1 MAPHDALQAEDPE
14 GASRMVDRIRR
25 EIVASLAGV
34 RRIIDDGEILSQLS
48 AMRNEFGEWHVRQII
63 ENAPRKIIRT
73 WGKA

>member
-1 MAPHDALQAEDPE
+1 L
-14 GASRMVDRIRR
+14 
-25 EIVASLAGV
+25 V

-63 ENAPRKIIRT
+63 ENGPRKIIRT